1 MLTEED
7 IYTYLARGGEPDDLH
22 MALDKKITLA
32 KEKIEAEAAARK
44 EAEEKKI
51 KIAELRNNAVAALT
65 EYFALVNPDI
75 DKDVINEVLDILG
88 KAKVEASVNPFSI
101 FTTFGI

>member
-1 MLTEED
+1 MLTEKD
-7 IYTYLARGGEPDDLH
+7 IYSHIANGGSIDDLYA
-22 MALDKKITLA
+22 ALDNEISLA

-51 KIAELRNNAVAALT
+51 KVAELRSNAVAALT
-65 EYFALVNPDI
+65 EYFALVNTDI

-88 KAKVEASVNPFSI
+88 KSRVKASVNPFSV
-101 FTTFGI
+101 FTTFGL